1 MKSVSRLI
9 NTGIILALLLVGVI
23 QFGLAQKE
31 DSSAVKSGYD
41 IRTGSFLLPQRLPPG
56 KYSHAIYIQYVIP
69 PKDWTLDVVVA
80 PMFNYTGK
88 YTLPKGFN
96 LQGGISTLII
106 SNRLNAGPFWNY
118 TSNKFHLGVG
128 YQVAFNLGVLR
139 QFGFNTVL
147 TGWEQQPSITAGY
160 NFGKTALTVRGD
172 LYYTTKLNLSEAGNV
187 ISNNDPFV
195 NGYSVLTSFE
205 QRLTKNRV
213 MSLGF
218 KINYLRYHIIAWP
231 ALPVNQYRYFMPEF
245 QLGLNF

>member
-1 MKSVSRLI
+1 MRAILRVL
-9 NTGIILALLLVGVI
+9 NTGIVLSLLLVGVVQLGI
-23 QFGLAQKE
+23 AQEK
-31 DSSAVKSGYD
+31 DTVTLKSGYD

-106 SNRLNAGPFWNY
+106 SNRLNAGPLWNY

-160 NFGKTALTVRGD
+160 NFGKTAVTVRGD
-172 LYYTTKLNLSEAGNV
+172 LYYTTKLSLSEAGNV

>member
-1 MKSVSRLI
+1 MKPVSRLI

-23 QFGLAQKE
+23 QFGLAQKK
-31 DSSAVKSGYD
+31 DSSATKSGYD
-41 IRTGSFLLPQRLPPG
+41 IRTGSFLLPQSLPSG
-56 KYSHAIYIQYVIP
+56 KYSHAISILYVIP

-106 SNRLNAGPFWNY
+106 SNRLNAGPFWNC
-118 TSNKFHLGVG
+118 TSNKLHVGVG
-128 YQVAFNLGVLR
+128 YQIAFNYGILR

-172 LYYTTKLNLSEAGNV
+172 LYYTTKLSLSEAGNV
-187 ISNNDPFV
+187 ISNNDPFL